1 MADVYSSLASVL
13 EATEFPDCD
22 LALRRGRHIDSGDA
36 ALYSYLKDAQDHLEI
51 FYRRFGCDLVFR
63 NDGYY
68 YLLPTGDKLRKKH
81 LSENSMLVGQALALL
96 YLDPTTVQVGGVVDR
111 DQLLSQLDGVLGTDA
126 LIRAFNPKRRR
137 YDERVAQG
145 NVRKKVSAEVRR
157 LASLGFV
164 ELLPDNAMRLRPALL
179 RFAEP
184 VRGLAAPAESLAK
197 LVASGEVVM
206 RDEGGDDLSDEDLD
220 DGLDGFDDVDDVDDV
235 DDGFEEE
242 PENRPEPESENK
254 PEPEGDED

>member
-1 MADVYSSLASVL
+1 MNDAMADVYSSLASVL

-36 ALYSYLKDAQDHLEI
+36 ALYSYLKDAQEHLEI

-126 LIRAFNPKRRR
+126 LIRAFNPKRP
-137 YDERVAQG
+137 
-145 NVRKKVSAEVRR
+145 S
-157 LASLGFV
+157 
-164 ELLPDNAMRLRPALL
+164 
-179 RFAEP
+179 P
-184 VRGLAAPAESLAK
+184 VR
-197 LVASGEVVM
+197 
-206 RDEGGDDLSDEDLD
+206 
-220 DGLDGFDDVDDVDDV
+220 
-235 DDGFEEE
+235 
-242 PENRPEPESENK
+242 
-254 PEPEGDED
+254 